1 MHIKAQAAF
10 TTTNI
15 INPTITSP
23 EHVKVTMSKA
33 PSKDIMLKGVEK
45 KGTAYLQRHIRPQQ
59 PESPETTQ

>member
-23 EHVKVTMSKA
+23 EHVKVKMSKA

-45 KGTAYLQRHIRPQQ
+45 KRHSLPTKAHQT
-59 PESPETTQ
+59 SAT